1 MKLIFFYGVD
11 SMLANSWEDTTS
23 SFKAQIIGKLLGDG
37 SIVKQKGRKP
47 RFKFNHTETD
57 YSWTNYCFK
66 QLRKDIPLSPPKY
79 SKLIDKRL
87 RKGYST
93 RYYVQS
99 KTSPVISYLHTYWYP
114 SSKRVIPFH
123 LLEYFFTAES
133 LAWWYM
139 DDGNLTADN
148 DTPRKIILSTDSFSV
163 EENHHL
169 IFFLQQKFQ
178 LKFSLDAQNRLI
190 LYDSFQI
197 HYFLYLIHP
206 YIQQHCLY
214 RKTRDH
220 SFIFQTISARRTTI
234 YLPSDIPVNKPT
246 QDINN
251 ILSHLSIM
259 SSHFKKGR
267 FYDNY
272 LRCITTFVQDI
283 DKKSF
288 QIIINSENISNL
300 EFLKQNTGLHFS
312 QLAFLCY
319 QVMKKDSSIY

>member
-133 LAWWYM
+133 LACWSM
-139 DDGNLTADN
+139 EDGN
-148 DTPRKIILSTDSFSV
+148 FSV

-169 IFFLQQKFQ
+169 FFFLQQKFQ
-178 LKFSLDAQNRLI
+178 IKFSLDAQNRLI

-234 YLPSDIPVNKPT
+234 YLPSDIPVN
-246 QDINN
+246 
-251 ILSHLSIM
+251 
-259 SSHFKKGR
+259 
-267 FYDNY
+267 
-272 LRCITTFVQDI
+272 
-283 DKKSF
+283 
-288 QIIINSENISNL
+288 
-300 EFLKQNTGLHFS
+300 
-312 QLAFLCY
+312 
-319 QVMKKDSSIY
+319 